1 MTIDE
6 AVKKLEEHLGDPEVF
21 SVRHDGVKI
30 IVDVN
35 FIYRV
40 EDVTQLGGTWE
51 GYPISTGRRS
61 CW

>member
-6 AVKKLEEHLGDPEVF
+6 AVTKLAEHLGDPEVF
-21 SVRHDGVKI
+21 NIRHNGSVI

-40 EDVTQLGGTWE
+40 KDVTDLGGTWE
-51 GYPISTGRRS
+51 GFPVSTGRRS